1 MFGVVRLLG
10 TIFAIHYASGENP
23 YAIFELDKPGPPHIL
38 NVQYVRRFDGRHAP
52 ENGRRDLTD
61 IAIDCFA
68 RYGYRATSID
78 RIAKAAGLTKGA
90 IYYHFKDKEELLF
103 AAVANRVEPVRAPRH
118 QRDPA
123 PVDDAVAA
131 LRRTTEVCLEHA
143 TKSNHRRFIV
153 TLMVEAL
160 GTNAR
165 LSAQFREMMQRFRAF
180 LRDIIE
186 RGQKQGVFRADVDAV
201 AAAASLRRGGDGRRD
216 PVLPGPGRSRPR
228 GDPRDVSRP
237 VSRFAAAKPA

>member
-1 MFGVVRLLG
+1 M
-10 TIFAIHYASGENP
+10 YADSRPARAE
-23 YAIFELDKPGPPHIL
+23 K
-38 NVQYVRRFDGRHAP
+38 GRP
-52 ENGRRDLTD
+52 DLTD

-103 AAVANRVEPVRAPRH
+103 AAVRNRVSQFERRVSSEILPLS
-118 QRDPA
+118 
-123 PVDDAVAA
+123 DAVAA
-131 LRRTTEVCLEHA
+131 LRRTTQVCLEHA

-160 GTNAR
+160 DTNDR
-165 LSAQFREMMQRFRAF
+165 LSEQFRDMMRRFRAF

-186 RGQKQGVFRADVDAV
+186 RGQKQGVFRPEVDAS
-201 AAAASLRRGGDGRRD
+201 AAACEYAGAVMGAEIQFYQDPDEVDLEAILGSFLDRYVASLQ
-216 PVLPGPGRSRPR
+216 
-228 GDPRDVSRP
+228 
-237 VSRFAAAKPA
+237 AKPA